1 MYAVQNNN
9 NNNKY
14 KEYIL
19 ETPNQNDIHIV
30 GPIASI
36 LESLMDYIQNNYKM
50 RYSKTT
56 KKVAFVIVVIIV
68 MFYRDFFYLT
78 KKIIR
83 FSYIHQKM

>member
-36 LESLMDYIQNNYKM
+36 LESLMDYIQNNYKKQKLDTL
-50 RYSKTT
+50 S
-56 KKVAFVIVVIIV
+56 VHHVSCADNLEFIFHSIGIDSV
-68 MFYRDFFYLT
+68 MFEFP
-78 KKIIR
+78 
-83 FSYIHQKM
+83 

>member
-30 GPIASI
+30 GPIDSI
-36 LESLMDYIQNNYKM
+36 LEALMNYIKNNYKM

-78 KKIIR
+78 KKIIH